1 MDCINGDI
9 CSLSNHRKRPSATNV
24 SPEPNSIHLSFCMSR
39 SLAKA
44 ISITKRYVDLMT
56 ASASRG
62 LSVGCA
68 ALVNNWKVFDIQE
81 CSHRVMQDSLVIIDA
96 LLFVGKEGPNR
107 VRTRPITRRRDYDQK
122 RLV

>member
-9 CSLSNHRKRPSATNV
+9 CSLSNHRKRPSTTRV
-24 SPEPNSIHLSFCMSR
+24 SHEPNSIHLSFCMSR

-56 ASASRG
+56 ASRG
-62 LSVGCA
+62 LSIGCA
-68 ALVNNWKVFDIQE
+68 ALVNNWKVFDIQK
-81 CSHRVMQDSLVIIDA
+81 CPYRVMQDSLVITDA
-96 LLFVGKEGPNR
+96 LLFVGKEGPDK
-107 VRTRPITRRRDYDQK
+107 VRTRRITSGRDYDQK

>member
-1 MDCINGDI
+1 
-9 CSLSNHRKRPSATNV
+9 
-24 SPEPNSIHLSFCMSR
+24 MSR

-56 ASASRG
+56 ASRG
-62 LSVGCA
+62 LSIGCA
-68 ALVNNWKVFDIQE
+68 ALVNNWKVFDIHE
-81 CSHRVMQDSLVIIDA
+81 CSHRVMQDSLVTTDA

-107 VRTRPITRRRDYDQK
+107 VRTRRITRRRDYDQK